1 MRRRRSEAE
10 NPASSDPLSIRA
22 DLTDGSIPNPPPVAA
37 AVAAS
42 RTGCGGFEPSFEWC
56 GWGCVCQS
64 IVDEQAC
71 SRMRA
76 HTGFR
81 LGGFSIPP
89 QSQSM
94 ELGRVGGQE
103 PYRNRT
109 SFFIALQNSVQ
120 LSPPD
125 SSESRICSGKSR
137 VGFQRDEGRGHEGD

>member
-1 MRRRRSEAE
+1 MVRS
-10 NPASSDPLSIRA
+10 
-22 DLTDGSIPNPPPVAA
+22 
-37 AVAAS
+37 
-42 RTGCGGFEPSFEWC
+42 
-56 GWGCVCQS
+56 GCVCQS
-64 IVDEQAC
+64 FVDEQAC
-71 SRMRA
+71 SRMRG

-137 VGFQRDEGRGHEGD
+137 VGFQRDEGRGHEGDSNSAESVAGGGADRRDSEFKNRMHVGTFLACNVVAGLRAMGLAGVEVIIR